1 MKYKEFIKRVKDLG
15 FACEKAK
22 EVYII
27 YDYDGHEYASVCHTI
42 PNRISNM
49 EIAWDLL
56 DKDTQNELF
65 DIIVEYAKTPIAE
78 RKEEKKYYLRHRFLG
93 SGDGNQFLNQELEG
107 NTWFLSEEDSF
118 DNYQTQ
124 FTQKEIDEIKENYN
138 TDLKDFEIIEVESWN
153 Q

>member
-1 MKYKEFIKRVKDLG
+1 MKTKEFIKRVKDLG
-15 FACEKAK
+15 LACEKAK

-65 DIIVEYAKTPIAE
+65 DIIVEYAKTPIEE
-78 RKEEKKYYLRHRFLG
+78 REDEQKYYLKHRFLN
-93 SGDGNQFLNQELEG
+93 SNVNQFLNRDLTSHIFG
-107 NTWFLSEEDSF
+107 LSTKKDYSAL
-118 DNYQTQ
+118 QTK
-124 FTQKEIDEIKENYN
+124 FTQKEIDKIKEKY
-138 TDLKDFEIIEVESWN
+138 TTTLDDFEIIEVEK
-153 Q
+153 